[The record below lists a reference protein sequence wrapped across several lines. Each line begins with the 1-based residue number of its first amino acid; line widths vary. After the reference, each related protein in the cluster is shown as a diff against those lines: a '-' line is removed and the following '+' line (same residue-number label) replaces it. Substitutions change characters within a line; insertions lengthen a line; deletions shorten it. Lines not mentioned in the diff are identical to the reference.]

1 MGWVMSRCG
10 AETGLLLWVTR
21 KGENN
26 PRTQSNCRKK
36 LTKKK
41 KNPQKTAALLSALCS
56 AVPLAC
62 LENVPRLCL
71 ANSLRDRR
79 GVSGGCRAQ
88 PRRPQSTREA
98 PRDASLRAL
107 TGGTAPA
114 PLTASLSPLR
124 RALLPP
130 PVLGSSI
137 TPRSLPSSPL
147 FERAG
152 PGIPAGCSSWVLS
165 PCTSSS
171 LSHLTA
177 IPGALVAVIYVC
189 EECSA
194 PTSSWCDTATE
205 LAALCPSCCNIPAL
219 CTSLS
224 PHGFS
229 EAPVRGLLLNL
240 PELFL
245 GISFPFCFKLGLQR
259 QVVSE
264 LWHGGCGSSCWS
276 CTELGMTQKRL
287 RHLPSG

>member
-1 MGWVMSRCG
+1 MEQKQDCSSGSQER
-10 AETGLLLWVTR
+10 EKTTPER
-21 KGENN
+21 KVIVEKYS
-26 PRTQSNCRKK
+26 QKK
-36 LTKKK
+36 P
-41 KNPQKTAALLSALCS
+41 PQKTAALLSALCS

-62 LENVPRLCL
+62 LENAPRLCL
-71 ANSLRDRR
+71 ANSLRDGR

-98 PRDASLRAL
+98 PRDA
-107 TGGTAPA
+107 PA

-124 RALLPP
+124 RALLPA

-205 LAALCPSCCNIPAL
+205 LAALCPSCRNIPAL

-229 EAPVRGLLLNL
+229 EAPVWGLLLNL

-245 GISFPFCFKLGLQR
+245 GIPFPFCFKLGLQR

-287 RHLPSG
+287 RHLPPADISPLNRGDG